1 MSQLCVAEVHSTTTS
16 CEMNYYFKV
25 EDQHLTCVQAEG
37 RFVLDS
43 RQNAVRIL
51 RSSSLYKNLCKS
63 ASGGVVLACFR
74 VETSFKKSLAV
85 YASKNGL
92 KR

>member
-1 MSQLCVAEVHSTTTS
+1 MNEGPALSMMACAGVLCRCHSCVLLKSIQQLP
-16 CEMNYYFKV
+16 
-25 EDQHLTCVQAEG
+25 G
-37 RFVLDS
+37 
-43 RQNAVRIL
+43 QNAVRIL